1 MKTKY
6 TSIIDIAKQL
16 NISKSTVSRALTG
29 HPNVHAQTR
38 KAVLDLAQQMDYQ
51 RNSLALGLTR
61 HHTNTIGVLVPEF
74 MSTYFPSVIL
84 GAQEVFQAA
93 GYQVVICHNNESY
106 DMEVA
111 NVKLLLSYRVDGI
124 IASHTKET
132 RNFDHFRLVQRH
144 GIPLVFF
151 NRVSEELNVPNVV
164 VDDYSAALEAV
175 EHLIKTGRRRIAHL
189 AGPDSLINSRLRR
202 QGYLDALKKHKIP
215 IDPGLMLSYDLTIE
229 KVRIYM
235 KHFLELPAP
244 PDALFAIN
252 DPTAIAAMEVVKE
265 KGWSIP
271 EDIAIVGFSNDFSA
285 QLVFPRLTT
294 VSQPTLDIGRESAR
308 LLLQELQSGAK
319 PDYTNRKAPCVQ
331 LKTKLIIRDSSVR
344 KPVVKKKG
352 KK

>member
-29 HPNVHAQTR
+29 HPNVNPRTR
-38 KAVLDLAQQMDYQ
+38 KAVLDLAQEMDYQ
-51 RNSLALGLTR
+51 KNSLALGLSL
-61 HHTNTIGVLVPEF
+61 HQTNTIGILVPEF

-93 GYQVVICHNNESY
+93 GYQTVICHNNESY
-106 DMEVA
+106 DAEVA

-132 RNFDHFRLVQRH
+132 RNFDHFRMVQRH

-151 NRVSEELNVPNVV
+151 NRVSEELNAPNVV
-164 VDDYSAALEAV
+164 IDDYAAAMAAV

-189 AGPDSLINSRLRR
+189 AGPDSLINSRLRS

-215 IDPGLMLSYDLTIE
+215 VDPALMLSYDLSIE

-235 KHFLELPAP
+235 KHFLDLPQP

-265 KGWSIP
+265 KGLRIP
-271 EDIAIVGFSNDFSA
+271 DDIAVVGFSNDFSA
-285 QLVFPRLTT
+285 QLVSPSLTT
-294 VSQPTLDIGRESAR
+294 VSQPTMDIGRESAR
-308 LLLQELQSGAK
+308 LLLGEMKLKG
-319 PDYTNRKAPCVQ
+319 DYSARKAPCVQ
-331 LKTKLIIRDSSVR
+331 LKTKLIVRESSVR
-344 KPVVKKKG
+344 SG
-352 KK
+352 R